1 MKFNVFTQAAIKIDA
16 SNIVYFDPYQ
26 IQTDYNDADYI
37 FITHDHYDHYQ
48 IESINKVANENT
60 IIIMPECMKEEVNN
74 ISYEVMFVK
83 PNNHYELNKI
93 SFDTILSYNI
103 SKTFHPK
110 EKGYVGY
117 NVKIDDKYLY
127 VMGDTD
133 VTEES
138 KNIKTDVCFVPIGG
152 KFTMDVDE
160 AIDYIN
166 YVKPKIAIP
175 IHYGSL
181 IGDISLK
188 DIFKEKID
196 KNIEVQ
202 IYIGGK

>member
-1 MKFNVFTQAAIKIDA
+1 MKFNVFTQASIKIEA
-16 SNIVYFDPYQ
+16 SRIIYFDPYL
-26 IQTDYNDADYI
+26 IEVDYKDADYI

-48 IESINKVANENT
+48 IESINKVSNENT
-60 IIIMPECMKEEVNN
+60 IIIMPECMKDEVTNFKQKVLLVSANN
-74 ISYEVMFVK
+74 NYSIDD
-83 PNNHYELNKI
+83 I
-93 SFDTILSYNI
+93 SFDVIPSYNI
-103 SKTFHPK
+103 SKSFHPK

-117 NVKIDDKYLY
+117 NVKVDDRCLY

-133 VTEES
+133 VILES
-138 KNIKTDVCFVPIGG
+138 KNVKTDVCFVPIGD
-152 KFTMDVDE
+152 KFTMDVYE

-166 YVKPKIAIP
+166 YIKPKIAIP

-196 KNIEVQ
+196 ENIEVQ
-202 IYIGGK
+202 IYIGE